1 MFHSRRNYNKVNR
14 LHELLLRIIYKN
26 NISSDV
32 DLLAKDKSFTIH
44 QRNIHSLG
52 IELLKVERNLAN
64 LTMCNIFKTRTL
76 TYNLR
81 SKADFV
87 RDCVK
92 TRLHGPNSLSYFA
105 PKVGG
110 YDSFR
115 NKQYKFSSKK
125 LKLRLENGLRKTALV
140 IFVCHTYRI

>member
-1 MFHSRRNYNKVNR
+1 MFHSRRNYNKINR
-14 LHELLLRIIYKN
+14 LHERLLRIIYKN

-52 IELLKVERNLAN
+52 IELLKVERNLSN
-64 LTMCNIFKTRTL
+64 LTIFNIFKTRTL

-81 SKADFV
+81 SKANLV
-87 RDCVK
+87 RDRVK
-92 TRLHGPNSLSYFA
+92 TLFCTKGW
-105 PKVGG
+105 G

-115 NKQYKFSSKK
+115 NK
-125 LKLRLENGLRKTALV
+125 
-140 IFVCHTYRI
+140 